1 MSEPIINMALAPI
14 HDVRARVEVTSLT
27 LWRSWL
33 SKHHAQRLSVWV
45 VTWKKGH
52 DFHVP
57 YGDIRDE
64 ALCFGWIDSVPKKL
78 DQTRSMLL
86 LSPRKIKS
94 GWSAV
99 NKARIA
105 DLIAQ
110 GRMMEPGYAKIKAAK
125 NDSSWDLLDDAHALI
140 VPADLQQAL
149 IQNARAQEAFSA
161 FSPSSRRGIL
171 EWIATAKTPQ
181 TRQRRIHEAV
191 SLAEI
196 GIRANHPKQK

>member
-1 MSEPIINMALAPI
+1 MVSNPTHHDRAL
-14 HDVRARVEVTSLT
+14 VEVTSLAH
-27 LWRSWL
+27 WHSWL
-33 SKHHAQRLSVWV
+33 LQHHTQMQSVWV

-78 DQTRSMLL
+78 DQARSMLL

-105 DLIAQ
+105 ALIAQ
-110 GRMMEPGYAKIKAAK
+110 GRMMKPGYAKIRAAK
-125 NDSSWDLLDDAHALI
+125 EDGSWHLLDDSHSLI

-149 IQNARAQEAFSA
+149 MQNALAHQAFAA
-161 FSPSSRRGIL
+161 FPPSSRRGIL
-171 EWIATAKTPQ
+171 EWIAMAKTPQ
-181 TRQRRIHEAV
+181 TRQRRIQETV

-196 GIRANHPKQK
+196 GIRANQPKKK